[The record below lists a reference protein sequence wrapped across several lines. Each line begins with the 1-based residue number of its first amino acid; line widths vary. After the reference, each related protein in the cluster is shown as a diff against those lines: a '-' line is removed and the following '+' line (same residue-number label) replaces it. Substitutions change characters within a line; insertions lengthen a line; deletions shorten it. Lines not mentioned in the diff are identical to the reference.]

1 MIIKFILLCYKEA
14 EIVERHLRPDHVHMC
29 LRVPPKYA
37 ASNVVGYLKGKSMIM
52 IARFFIRE
60 GTVLKHQDSHSA
72 GGGQGVLPVSL
83 PKHDTWR
90 GGRAFEAEKES
101 SGSGGVSVREA
112 PPPLQ
117 RFDGNSQPLS

>member
-1 MIIKFILLCYKEA
+1 MHKEA

-90 GGRAFEAEKES
+90 GSAARSKLKKRVAEAAAFRFVKRRRNPFATIR
-101 SGSGGVSVREA
+101 REFA
-112 PPPLQ
+112 AVVLT
-117 RFDGNSQPLS
+117 

>member
-1 MIIKFILLCYKEA
+1 M
-14 EIVERHLRPDHVHMC
+14 
-29 LRVPPKYA
+29 
-37 ASNVVGYLKGKSMIM
+37 
-52 IARFFIRE
+52 
-60 GTVLKHQDSHSA
+60 A
-72 GGGQGVLPVSL
+72 G
-83 PKHDTWR
+83 

>member
-1 MIIKFILLCYKEA
+1 MHKEA

-60 GTVLKHQDSHSA
+60 GTVDLFRN
-72 GGGQGVLPVSL
+72 LI
-83 PKHDTWR
+83 
-90 GGRAFEAEKES
+90 
-101 SGSGGVSVREA
+101 
-112 PPPLQ
+112 
-117 RFDGNSQPLS
+117 N